1 MTALATLEHPMP
13 DAALEGLERLDWQAL
28 EAELEAHGCALIPRL
43 LDDAACAQLASLY
56 SRDEGFRSRI
66 VMERQGFG
74 RGEYKYFAYPL
85 PTLLGR
91 LRHRLYPPLAA
102 IANRWN
108 QRLGIDTRYPARLD
122 TFLARCHRAGQRR
135 PTPLLLQYGPGCYNR
150 LHQDLYGEHV
160 FPLQLA
166 ILLSAP
172 DADFSGGEFV
182 LTENIAGQQRAE
194 VVPLGKGDAVLFPVD
209 LRPVPGKRGGF
220 RRAAMRHGVSLV
232 TSGQR
237 RTLGLIFHD
246 AS

>member
-1 MTALATLEHPMP
+1 MNPLATLERAVP
-13 DAALEGLERLDWQAL
+13 DPTLERIEQLDWQAL
-28 EAELEAHGCALIPRL
+28 EAELDANGSALIPHL
-43 LDDAACAQLASLY
+43 LDDAACARLASLY
-56 SRDEGFRSRI
+56 SQEAGFRSRI

-85 PTLLGR
+85 PALLGR

-108 QRLGIDTRYPARLD
+108 QRLGLDTRYPARLD
-122 TFLARCHRAGQRR
+122 GFLARCHRAGQHR

-166 ILLSAP
+166 VLLSAP
-172 DADFSGGEFV
+172 EQDFSGGEFV
-182 LTENIAGQQRAE
+182 LTENIAGQQRAD

-220 RRAAMRHGVSLV
+220 RRAAMRHGVSLIR
-232 TSGQR
+232 SGER

>member
-1 MTALATLEHPMP
+1 MNPLATLERAVP
-13 DAALEGLERLDWQAL
+13 DPTLERIEQLDWPAL
-28 EAELEAHGCALIPRL
+28 EAELDANGNALIPSL
-43 LDDAACAQLASLY
+43 LDDAACARLASLY
-56 SRDEGFRSRI
+56 RQEAGFRSRI

-85 PTLLGR
+85 PALLGR

-108 QRLGIDTRYPARLD
+108 QRLGLDTRYPARLD
-122 TFLARCHRAGQRR
+122 SFLARCHRAGQHR

-172 DADFSGGEFV
+172 EQDFSGGEFV
-182 LTENIAGQQRAE
+182 LTENIAGRQRAE

-220 RRAAMRHGVSLV
+220 RRAAMRHGVSLIR
-232 TSGQR
+232 SGER

>member
-1 MTALATLEHPMP
+1 MNPLATLERAVP
-13 DAALEGLERLDWQAL
+13 DPTLERIEQLDWQAL
-28 EAELEAHGCALIPRL
+28 EAELDANGSALIPRL
-43 LDDAACAQLASLY
+43 LDDAACARLTSLY
-56 SRDEGFRSRI
+56 RQDAGFRSRI

-85 PTLLGR
+85 PALLGR

-108 QRLGIDTRYPARLD
+108 QRLGLDTRYPARLD
-122 TFLARCHRAGQRR
+122 SFLARCHRAGQHR

-172 DADFSGGEFV
+172 EQDFSGGEFV
-182 LTENIAGQQRAE
+182 LTENIAGRQRAE

-220 RRAAMRHGVSLV
+220 RRAAMRHGVSLIR
-232 TSGQR
+232 SGER

>member
-1 MTALATLEHPMP
+1 MNPPATLERAVP
-13 DAALEGLERLDWQAL
+13 DPTLERIGQLDWPAL
-28 EAELEAHGCALIPRL
+28 EAELDANGSALIPHL
-43 LDDAACAQLASLY
+43 LDDAACARLASLY
-56 SRDEGFRSRI
+56 SQDTGFRSRI

-85 PTLLGR
+85 PALLGR

-108 QRLGIDTRYPARLD
+108 QHLGLDARYPERLD
-122 TFLARCHRAGQRR
+122 AFLARCHRAGQCR

-172 DADFSGGEFV
+172 EQDFSGGEFV
-182 LTENIAGQQRAE
+182 LTENIAGQQRAD

-220 RRAAMRHGVSLV
+220 RRAAMRHGVSLIR
-232 TSGQR
+232 SGER

>member
-1 MTALATLEHPMP
+1 MNPLATLERAVP
-13 DAALEGLERLDWQAL
+13 DPTLERIEQLDWQAL
-28 EAELEAHGCALIPRL
+28 EAELDANGSALIPRL
-43 LDDAACAQLASLY
+43 LDDAACARLTSLY
-56 SRDEGFRSRI
+56 RQDAGFRSRI

-85 PTLLGR
+85 PALLGR

-108 QRLGIDTRYPARLD
+108 QRLGLDTRYPARLD
-122 TFLARCHRAGQRR
+122 SFLARCHRAGQCR

-172 DADFSGGEFV
+172 EQDFSGGEFV

-220 RRAAMRHGVSLV
+220 RRAAMRHGVSLIR
-232 TSGQR
+232 SGER

>member
-1 MTALATLEHPMP
+1 MNPLATLERAVP
-13 DAALEGLERLDWQAL
+13 DPTLERIEQLDWQAL
-28 EAELEAHGCALIPRL
+28 EAELDANGSALIPRL
-43 LDDAACAQLASLY
+43 LDDAACARLASLY
-56 SRDEGFRSRI
+56 RQDAGFRSRI

-85 PTLLGR
+85 PALLGR

-108 QRLGIDTRYPARLD
+108 QRLGLDTRYPARLD
-122 TFLARCHRAGQRR
+122 SFLARCHRAGQCR

-172 DADFSGGEFV
+172 EQDFSGGEFV
-182 LTENIAGQQRAE
+182 LTENIAGRQRAD

-220 RRAAMRHGVSLV
+220 RCAAMRHGVSLIR
-232 TSGQR
+232 SGER